1 MTNIAILC
9 LSKDST
15 IESNIIAK
23 LVAVQNAKVFVYSK
37 NRYESGDHGLVENI
51 EIPEE
56 YDTISKMHN
65 FVVRDQH
72 NKGFTGTLH
81 VIEDAIA
88 IEKDPSKFIDELH
101 NMMAAINMN
110 VWFNT
115 VCDGM
120 NYVYSKY
127 NPRIVIEFDD
137 PKWQVLGINS
147 IVFTSHYNA
156 AWIAYNMA
164 NYSDTEYLFDE
175 QFSIRMFMIIEFLAR
190 RKELNKK
197 ENSLCLMNMYPTVK
211 SENGTFKVALAYNE
225 NISDDITQA
234 ENEKFTAMNLDIT
247 PDNLI
252 DAVLET
258 LYRIINNKIQKDG
271 K

>member
-23 LVAVQNAKVFVYSK
+23 LVAVQNSKVFVYSK

-72 NKGFTGTLH
+72 NKGFTGILH

-101 NMMAAINMN
+101 NMTVDLN
-110 VWFNT
+110 VEP
-115 VCDGM
+115 
-120 NYVYSKY
+120 YLL
-127 NPRIVIEFDD
+127 E
-137 PKWQVLGINS
+137 L
-147 IVFTSHYNA
+147 
-156 AWIAYNMA
+156 
-164 NYSDTEYLFDE
+164 SDFDE
-175 QFSIRMFMIIEFLAR
+175 
-190 RKELNKK
+190 NKK
-197 ENSLCLMNMYPTVK
+197 VSMEEMIGLLPFIK
-211 SENGTFKVALAYNE
+211 
-225 NISDDITQA
+225 
-234 ENEKFTAMNLDIT
+234 
-247 PDNLI
+247 
-252 DAVLET
+252 
-258 LYRIINNKIQKDG
+258 
-271 K
+271 